1 MFSQLD
7 GSFYSQVELG
17 DIKKVWIKRKG
28 MVAVHTQEDKEKNIC
43 DVHYSPSITQ
53 NLMSFRQ
60 MM

>member
-17 DIKKVWIKRKG
+17 DIKKVWIKSKG
-28 MVAVHTQEDKEKNIC
+28 LVAVHTQEDKEKNIC
-43 DVHYSPSITQ
+43 DVNYSPSITQ